1 MRLMPCVDATIWIL
15 WGARSHDFAKF
26 PVLFP
31 VCREF
36 GSGDAFDL
44 DCVHHH
50 AVLRIWKFPDGRRK
64 CGQWADSL
72 FALPSP

>member
-50 AVLRIWKFPDGRRK
+50 PASVFSTSTTSETLA
-64 CGQWADSL
+64 C
-72 FALPSP
+72 